1 MDSNQP
7 SPSESQRAAIE
18 AAVGP
23 MLVLA
28 GPGAGKTFCLIARI
42 QYLIETLGMAPERI
56 CAFTFTNKAAGE
68 IASRLERQLG
78 ERAEHIKRGTI
89 HSFCAELLRELG
101 SHIDLEPG
109 FGIVDEDYQRSV
121 LRRLEGHRPWHRSV
135 LTRFSAHRFRGDE
148 LRRNDQE
155 LYDKYRRFLEQ
166 RNLLDFDML
175 VLRTAELLRDKEAAQ
190 LIRSRWDCV
199 LVDEFQDLN
208 RIQYG
213 IIRELAREHR
223 NIFAVGDDEQSI
235 YSWAGADPEVFV
247 LFQEDFGAARA
258 ELGENRR
265 CPREVVTLARRLVT
279 INTPIFRDR
288 VHAEGAD
295 RESPFPVVAWS
306 FPDDDSEIAWVL
318 EDVRRDREQHSLP
331 WDEFAL
337 LYRTNEMG
345 SAAEAAFLSAGIPC
359 RLAQGRALSEDPVVG
374 YVIAALRVILQPED
388 EIHQENFLQVVLP
401 KALFDD
407 VRAQAEETGRELVD
421 KLTELARAL
430 PRDHGDAKKLWR
442 AHYAL
447 ENLAALGSKHT
458 ELGSL
463 VEELLSQRVGEYRTV
478 LEEHHDEL
486 SDPAEDPDVVR
497 LAGRLSDALATSR
510 PVWLAP
516 MGGAEIALK
525 GMLLAIGLVDVR
537 FGGAPPANAEVV
549 TAGAVPELGIALGT
563 FKAAQLIRTSGF
575 SNRFRDFTAIDLET
589 TDKDIATAEIVE
601 IAAVRVRDGKIVD
614 ELGTLVKP
622 RVPIT
627 AGARRAH
634 GISDDDVAAASHFEE
649 VWPRFRE
656 FCGADVL
663 VAHNGYRFDFPV
675 LRRMTAALDAPRLCT
690 YDTLPLARELH
701 QGSAK
706 LPDVAGRYGI
716 DTGQSHRALD
726 DTRTLARVFLALGE
740 GKVARA
746 RKTALVN
753 LLDQLGIA
761 LALADQETL
770 CAEAKLLRRLTPFY
784 SLSKRSDCLELYR
797 GERELAGDD
806 RLPPVEDVIELLG
819 GESRMAKIQSD
830 KSAEDRYPAAMNRLR
845 PLIEQFADKPL
856 REQISS
862 FLERVVLSSRDVELS
877 TGRVNL
883 LTLHSTKGLEF
894 SRIYIVGVEDAQL
907 PGGLGRN
914 PGPSKREIEESR
926 RLLYVGMTRTKD
938 RLVLTRV
945 DVRRGAPTGGKRF
958 LDEMQVV
965 PRPAI

>member
-1 MDSNQP
+1 
-7 SPSESQRAAIE
+7 
-18 AAVGP
+18 

-42 QYLIETLGMAPERI
+42 QYLIETLGIAPERI

-78 ERAEHIKRGTI
+78 ERAEQIKRGTI

-101 SHIDLEPG
+101 SVIQLESG
-109 FGIVDEDYQRSV
+109 FGIVDEEYQRSV

-155 LYDKYRRFLEQ
+155 LYDRYRRFLEQ

-175 VLRTAELLRDKEAAQ
+175 VLKTAELLRNDAAARQ
-190 LIRSRWDCV
+190 IRSRWDCV

-223 NIFAVGDDEQSI
+223 NVFAVGDDEQSI

-247 LFQEDFGAARA
+247 LFQQDFGAARA
-258 ELGENRR
+258 ELVENRR

-288 VHAEGAD
+288 VHAEGSERDSA
-295 RESPFPVVAWS
+295 FPVAAWS
-306 FPDDDSEIAWVL
+306 FPDEESEIAWL
-318 EDVRRDREQHSLP
+318 LDDLRRDRDQHALP
-331 WDEFAL
+331 WDDFAL

-359 RLAQGRALSEDPVVG
+359 RLAQGRSLSEDPVVG
-374 YVIAALRVILQPED
+374 YVIAALRVILSPED
-388 EIHQENFLQVVLP
+388 EIHRESFLRVVLP

-407 VRAQAEETGRELVD
+407 LRAKVDESRHELLAELREQ
-421 KLTELARAL
+421 ARAL
-430 PRDHGDAKKLWR
+430 PREHGDAKKLWR
-442 AHYAL
+442 ALYAL
-447 ENLAALGSKHT
+447 ENLAALGSQHT
-458 ELGSL
+458 DLAAL
-463 VEELLSQRVGEYRTV
+463 IEELLSHRVGEYRTV

-486 SDPAEDPDVVR
+486 SDPLEDQDVVR
-497 LAGRLSDALATSR
+497 LAGRLSDAVATDR
-510 PVWLAP
+510 PIWLAP

-525 GMLLAIGLVDVR
+525 GMLLAAGFVDVR
-537 FGGAPPANAEVV
+537 FGGPPPAAAEVV
-549 TAGAVPELGIALGT
+549 TAGAAPELGIALGV
-563 FKAAQLIRTSGF
+563 FKAVQLIRTGGF

-589 TDKDIATAEIVE
+589 TDKDIETAEIVE
-601 IAAVRVRDGKIVD
+601 IAAVRVRDGKVVE
-614 ELGTLVKP
+614 ELGSLVKP

-634 GISDDDVAAASHFEE
+634 GISDADVATARYFEE
-649 VWPRFRE
+649 LWPEFRD
-656 FCGADVL
+656 FCGSDLL
-663 VAHNGYRFDFPV
+663 VAHNGYGFDFPV
-675 LRRMTAALDAPRLCT
+675 LRRMTAGLGASPPRT

-706 LPDVAGRYGI
+706 LADIAGRYGI

-726 DTRTLARVFLALGE
+726 DTRALAHVFLALGE
-740 GKVARA
+740 AKVARA

-761 LALADQETL
+761 LALADQESL

-784 SLSKRSDCLELYR
+784 SLSGRSNCLDLYR

-806 RLPPVEDVIELLG
+806 RLPPVEDVVELLG
-819 GESRMAKIQSD
+819 GESRMARIRAD

-845 PLIEQFADKPL
+845 PIIEQFADRPL
-856 REQISS
+856 REQIAS
-862 FLERVVLSSRDVELS
+862 FLERVILSSRDVELGS
-877 TGRVNL
+877 GRVNL

-894 SRIYIVGVEDAQL
+894 SRIYIVGVEDGQL

-926 RLLYVGMTRTKD
+926 RLLYVGMTRAKD

-945 DVRRGAPTGGKRF
+945 DVRRGAHTGGHRF
-958 LDEMQVV
+958 LDEMQLV
-965 PRPAI
+965 PHPADPGRG

>member
-1 MDSNQP
+1 MDTP
-7 SPSESQRAAIE
+7 SPSQRAAIE
-18 AAVGP
+18 APAGP

-28 GPGAGKTFCLIARI
+28 GPGAGKTFCLIGRI
-42 QYLIETLGMAPERI
+42 RYLIEELGIDPARI

-68 IASRLERQLG
+68 IAARLERQLG
-78 ERAEHIKRGTI
+78 GRAEHIKRGTI

-101 SHIDLEPG
+101 AHIQLEAG
-109 FGIVDEDYQRSV
+109 FGIVDEEYQRSV
-121 LRRLEGHRPWHRSV
+121 LRRLEGPRPWHRGV

-155 LYDKYRRFLEQ
+155 LYDRYNRFLEQ

-175 VLRTAELLRDKEAAQ
+175 VLKTAELLRNAEAARQ
-190 LIRSRWDCV
+190 IRSRWDCV

-213 IIRELAREHR
+213 IIRDLARDHR
-223 NIFAVGDDEQSI
+223 SVFAVGDDEQSI

-247 LFQEDFGAARA
+247 LFQNDFGAARA

-288 VHAEGAD
+288 VHAEGSD
-295 RESPFPVVAWS
+295 RESPFPVVAVS
-306 FPDDDSEIAWVL
+306 FPDENAEIAWVL
-318 EDVRRDREQHSLP
+318 DDVRRDREEHSLP
-331 WDEFAL
+331 WDDFAL

-359 RLAQGRALSEDPVVG
+359 RLAQGRALAEDPVVG
-374 YVIAALRVILQPED
+374 YVIAALRVIAQPDD
-388 EIHQENFLQVVLP
+388 EIHQESFLRVVLP

-407 VRAQAEETGRELVD
+407 IRAKAEESQHELVD
-421 KLTELARAL
+421 NLAELARGL
-430 PRDHGDAKKLWR
+430 PRDHGDSKKLWR
-442 AHYAL
+442 SLYAL
-447 ENLAALGSKHT
+447 KNLAALGSKHT
-458 ELGSL
+458 ELTLL
-463 VEELLSQRVGEYRTV
+463 VEELLSHRVGEYRTV

-486 SDPAEDPDVVR
+486 ADPAENPDVVR
-497 LAGRLSDALATSR
+497 LAGRLSDALVTNR
-510 PVWLAP
+510 PVWLAS

-525 GMLLAIGLVDVR
+525 GMLLAIGFADVR
-537 FGGAPPANAEVV
+537 FGGSPPPEAEIV
-549 TAGAVPELGIALGT
+549 TAGAVPELGIALGM

-575 SNRFRDFTAIDLET
+575 SNKFMDFTAIDLET
-589 TDKDIATAEIVE
+589 TDKDVDSAEIVE
-601 IAAVRVRDGKIVD
+601 IAAVRVRDGKVVE
-614 ELGTLVKP
+614 ELHSMVKP

-634 GISDDDVAAASHFEE
+634 GITDDQLVNEGHFEDL
-649 VWPRFRE
+649 WPKFSE
-656 FCGADVL
+656 FCGTDVL
-663 VAHNGYRFDFPV
+663 VAHNGYGFDFPV
-675 LRRMTAALDAPRLCT
+675 LRRMTAALGGPQLCT

-706 LPDVAGRYGI
+706 LIDVAGRYGI
-716 DTGQSHRALD
+716 DPGQSHRALD
-726 DTRTLARVFLALGE
+726 DTRTLAHVFLALGE

-770 CAEAKLLRRLTPFY
+770 GTEAKLLRRLTPFY
-784 SLSKRSDCLELYR
+784 SLSRRSDCLDLYR
-797 GERELAGDD
+797 GERDLAGDD

-819 GESRMAKIQSD
+819 GEGRMAKIQAD

-845 PLIEQFADKPL
+845 PLIEQLAGLSL
-856 REQISS
+856 REQIAS
-862 FLERVVLSSRDVELS
+862 FLERVVLSSRDIELS
-877 TGRVNL
+877 TSRVNL

-945 DVRRGAPTGGKRF
+945 DVRRGSPTGGNRF

-965 PRPAI
+965 PRDAS